1 MIDITKINQGDN
13 IMTLV
18 KVARPRINRSF
29 DSMLNSFFEDMNFDT
44 QKSNLWRPTMDAL
57 ELEKSFEL
65 SFSLP
70 GFEKE
75 DITISVKKD
84 TLNLKATKAEVK
96 EDESV
101 KYLAREIARGSY
113 ERNIELPE
121 NVNTDKISAEY
132 KSGILTLSIPKTKAA
147 LPKEIDV
154 TIK

>member
-1 MIDITKINQGDN
+1 
-13 IMTLV
+13 MTLV

-29 DSMLNSFFEDMNFDT
+29 DSMLNSFFEDMNFD
-44 QKSNLWRPTMDAL
+44 SNRANLWRPAMDAQD
-57 ELEKSFEL
+57 LEKHFEL

-70 GFEKE
+70 GFEKD
-75 DITISVKKD
+75 DITVSVKNN

-96 EDESV
+96 EDEGT

-121 NVNTDKISAEY
+121 NVNTDKIAAEY
-132 KSGILTLSIPKTKAA
+132 KSGILTLSIPKTKEA
-147 LPKEIDV
+147 LPKEIAV

>member
-29 DSMLNSFFEDMNFDT
+29 DNMLNSFFEEMNFDARPD
-44 QKSNLWRPTMDAL
+44 NVWRPAMDAQ
-57 ELEKSFEL
+57 ELDKNFEL

-70 GFEKE
+70 GFEK
-75 DITISVKKD
+75 DNITVSVKNN
-84 TLNLKATKAEVK
+84 TLTLKAQKAEVK
-96 EDESV
+96 VDENA
-101 KYLAREIARGSY
+101 KYLTREIARGNY

-132 KSGILTLSIPKTKAA
+132 KSGILTLSIPKTKEA
-147 LPKEIDV
+147 LPKEIAV
-154 TIK
+154 TVK

>member
-1 MIDITKINQGDN
+1 
-13 IMTLV
+13 MTLV

-29 DSMLNSFFEDMNFDT
+29 DNMLNSFFEDMNFDT

-132 KSGILTLSIPKTKAA
+132 KSGILTLSIPKTKEA
-147 LPKEIDV
+147 LPKEIAV
-154 TIK
+154 TVK